1 MEFFDQVRFGD
12 RKDYAA
18 EFIEWLHRKDSRDR
32 LDLIVAVQQQ
42 TLQLLAESP
51 GNPWNGLPVVYG
63 TQGHLTIDI
72 SKTHPTAS
80 GVVIETYF
88 PITLQ
93 GVKAVEPQTSRV
105 ALIYG
110 ASAAI
115 AERALWYVDQ
125 IHEQGL
131 DVLDLGGLTIDDIRA
146 RVAELPPGTVPL
158 MLQFPLDG
166 SGRRFARNEAC
177 ALISAAANRPLFT
190 NNGFEMGCGAVAG
203 SVTDFIVFG
212 RALAAESLRRLAS
225 GPPQTVTIPAPR
237 YATLAFDSRQLKRW
251 GIDPSRL
258 PAGSDVRF
266 RVLTAWDLYRWY
278 IVATVSVVVVQ
289 TLLIAGLL
297 VNRQKR
303 RRAED
308 ALRVTSDRNRE
319 LAAGLLTAQ
328 EEERTRIARELHDD
342 VGQRLASL
350 SIALSSVKRKIGPRP
365 DGADDELSGVQQETM
380 SLSKDL
386 RDLSHELHPGALE
399 HVGLVEALR
408 TRCEELSLESS
419 FTARVDVAVGGPR
432 CRTTSPSV
440 STGWPRN
447 RSATWRSMLARRP
460 PGSRWLIRMVTWSC
474 ASLTTGEGSTT
485 TARPPIEDS
494 AWSAWASGSGCSE
507 ACSR

>member
-1 MEFFDQVRFGD
+1 M
-12 RKDYAA
+12 
-18 EFIEWLHRKDSRDR
+18 
-32 LDLIVAVQQQ
+32 
-42 TLQLLAESP
+42 
-51 GNPWNGLPVVYG
+51 
-63 TQGHLTIDI
+63 
-72 SKTHPTAS
+72 
-80 GVVIETYF
+80 
-88 PITLQ
+88 
-93 GVKAVEPQTSRV
+93 
-105 ALIYG
+105 
-110 ASAAI
+110 
-115 AERALWYVDQ
+115 
-125 IHEQGL
+125 
-131 DVLDLGGLTIDDIRA
+131 
-146 RVAELPPGTVPL
+146 
-158 MLQFPLDG
+158 
-166 SGRRFARNEAC
+166 
-177 ALISAAANRPLFT
+177 
-190 NNGFEMGCGAVAG
+190 
-203 SVTDFIVFG
+203 
-212 RALAAESLRRLAS
+212 
-225 GPPQTVTIPAPR
+225 TIPAPR

-399 HVGLVEALR
+399 HVGLLEALR

-419 FTARVDVAVGGPR
+419 FTARVDVADGWSEVPYDIAVCLYRVAQEALRNVTKHAGATTVRISLAHQNGHVVMRVTDDGRGFDDHGTAGHRGLGLVSMGERVRMLGGMFE
-432 CRTTSPSV
+432 V
-440 STGWPRN
+440 KAAQNTGTVVV
-447 RSATWRSMLARRP
+447 ATLP
-460 PGSRWLIRMVTWSC
+460 I
-474 ASLTTGEGSTT
+474 GEK
-485 TARPPIEDS
+485 P
-494 AWSAWASGSGCSE
+494 
-507 ACSR
+507 